1 MRSPT
6 CQGHTNRI
14 RQVAVSRLALM
25 GANEKSGWRLNAD
38 PVHAAA
44 LAARHW
50 SVRGH
55 VLARTARWFAT
66 VLLAAIAGCGGG
78 DFEDIANVFD
88 CDTAPSISSAPGTTA
103 YVGQQYLYA
112 VTSVHYCGLLAPRC
126 SGVVGLTLPAGAEPV
141 GSSIF
146 TWTPLPSQV
155 NTDAF
160 FHIATVEDA
169 CGNRA
174 EQAWYVHVYPDT
186 TPPTVTGVYPKPT
199 ATDVPF
205 DTFVSVGFGEPID
218 PSSVDFTSFTVIG
231 PAGPISGSLQ
241 VSGAAAIFTP
251 DANLPGSSSISGTVT
266 TAIKDLSGNALA
278 SDFTWTFTTAALP
291 PAPPPGWTWS
301 GHVGS
306 PLSDATTSVSIALD
320 NSDQVYLG
328 VLRGAKWGG
337 GPFKGRVS
345 VSTNVSGSWPT
356 LFYEEVAPDWYS
368 FTGAPGSVSLLINSD
383 ATVHIAYW
391 DYASRQIKHATN
403 ASGAWLAETVNPLA
417 APSGLSMTHDA
428 ASHLHLVY
436 ADQFGTATMTYA
448 TNKTG
453 SWIEEGVGNRSE
465 ELTTRPVI
473 AIDPAGNDHIA
484 YYDSISNHLKH
495 ATNATGSWETELVD
509 DQGNVGQH
517 VSIAVDTS
525 GYVHLSYYDADSGAL
540 RYATNASGAWITLIV
555 DGAGD
560 VGVGTSLAIDA
571 SGHVHIA
578 YTDATNHALK
588 YATNASGLWEAIT
601 VDDVHNVA
609 WWTGVGSGYPSIAV
623 DSANRVHIAYLAG
636 NGGSWYATNR

>member
-1 MRSPT
+1 
-6 CQGHTNRI
+6 
-14 RQVAVSRLALM
+14 
-25 GANEKSGWRLNAD
+25 
-38 PVHAAA
+38 
-44 LAARHW
+44 
-50 SVRGH
+50 
-55 VLARTARWFAT
+55 
-66 VLLAAIAGCGGG
+66 
-78 DFEDIANVFD
+78 
-88 CDTAPSISSAPGTTA
+88 
-103 YVGQQYLYA
+103 
-112 VTSVHYCGLLAPRC
+112 
-126 SGVVGLTLPAGAEPV
+126 
-141 GSSIF
+141 
-146 TWTPLPSQV
+146 
-155 NTDAF
+155 
-160 FHIATVEDA
+160 
-169 CGNRA
+169 
-174 EQAWYVHVYPDT
+174 
-186 TPPTVTGVYPKPT
+186 
-199 ATDVPF
+199 
-205 DTFVSVGFGEPID
+205 
-218 PSSVDFTSFTVIG
+218 
-231 PAGPISGSLQ
+231 
-241 VSGAAAIFTP
+241 
-251 DANLPGSSSISGTVT
+251 
-266 TAIKDLSGNALA
+266 
-278 SDFTWTFTTAALP
+278 
-291 PAPPPGWTWS
+291 
-301 GHVGS
+301 
-306 PLSDATTSVSIALD
+306 
-320 NSDQVYLG
+320 
-328 VLRGAKWGG
+328 
-337 GPFKGRVS
+337 
-345 VSTNVSGSWPT
+345 
-356 LFYEEVAPDWYS
+356 
-368 FTGAPGSVSLLINSD
+368 
-383 ATVHIAYW
+383 
-391 DYASRQIKHATN
+391 
-403 ASGAWLAETVNPLA
+403 
-417 APSGLSMTHDA
+417 MTHDA